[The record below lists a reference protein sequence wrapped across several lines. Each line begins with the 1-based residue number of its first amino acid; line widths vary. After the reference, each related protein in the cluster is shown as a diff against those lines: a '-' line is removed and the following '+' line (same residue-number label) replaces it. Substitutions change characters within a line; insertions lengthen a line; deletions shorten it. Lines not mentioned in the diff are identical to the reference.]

1 MLFSLSKKFNL
12 FYVEHKHYIGGRYSV
27 LSEVGLLPLF
37 NEYRYP
43 QAKIK
48 NSNLCKSKRKTISK
62 G

>member
-27 LSEVGLLPLF
+27 LSEVGLLPGYLM
-37 NEYRYP
+37 NIDIRKLRS
-43 QAKIK
+43 KIQIYA
-48 NSNLCKSKRKTISK
+48 SQRKTISK